1 MESVERMD
9 EREELLSKVE
19 ANGAL
24 TDPLVEEAMLAVP
37 RHAFVPMSMQ
47 DMAYKDRPLPI
58 GFDQTISAPHMV
70 AQMTCAL
77 QLERGHKVLEIGS
90 GVGYQAAVLA
100 EVTGSTV
107 HTIEY
112 LPELAEC
119 ARENLTQIGANVQ
132 VHVGDGYDGLPDKE
146 PFDAILITCAV
157 PQIPPTLTSQLKEG
171 GHLVAPL
178 GVTRCELMVARKFD
192 GALGKEYLAPCLFV
206 NAQGRLGRPG
216 PDDAAVTA
224 MP

>member
-9 EREELLSKVE
+9 EREDLLSQVE
-19 ANGAL
+19 ANGSL

-37 RHAFVPMSMQ
+37 RHVFVPEAME
-47 DMAYKDRPLPI
+47 DMAYDDRPLPI

-77 QLERGHKVLEIGS
+77 QLEPGHKVLEIGS

-100 EVTGSTV
+100 AVTGVTV

-119 ARENLTQIGANVQ
+119 ARQNLAGIGADVQ
-132 VHVGDGYDGLPDKE
+132 VHVGDGYDGWPDE
-146 PFDAILITCAV
+146 SPFEAILITCAV
-157 PQIPPTLTSQLKEG
+157 PQVPPTLAGQLKKG

-178 GVTRCELMVARKFD
+178 GVTRCELMVARKLD
-192 GALGKEYLAPCLFV
+192 GRLEKEYIAPCLFV